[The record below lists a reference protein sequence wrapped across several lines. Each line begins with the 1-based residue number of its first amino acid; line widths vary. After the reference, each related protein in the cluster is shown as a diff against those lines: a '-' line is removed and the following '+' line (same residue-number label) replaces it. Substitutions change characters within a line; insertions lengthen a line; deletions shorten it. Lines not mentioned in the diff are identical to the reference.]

1 VATKVSTDST
11 REALLRA
18 SEHLVRTRGYSA
30 FSYADLAD
38 AVGIRKASI
47 HHHFPAKADLGCALV
62 SDYIA
67 RFERVCASI
76 DGTSQSSPNKLKA
89 YGTVYAESI
98 KGGLLCL
105 CGMLATELTV
115 LPDEVADCV
124 RAFFAAQLK
133 WLRSTIA
140 VGQKRGEFNL
150 QRTARQASET
160 TLSALQGAMLLAW
173 ATREPKLVSRATDDI
188 LLLLNA

>member
-1 VATKVSTDST
+1 VARNVSTDST

-18 SEHLVRTRGYSA
+18 AEHLVRTRGYSA
-30 FSYADLAD
+30 FSY

-62 SDYIA
+62 NDYIA
-67 RFERVCASI
+67 RFEQVSI
-76 DGTSQSSPNKLKA
+76 AIDSLSQSFPNKLRA
-89 YGTVYAESI
+89 YGAVYAESI

-115 LPDEVADCV
+115 LPDEVAERV
-124 RAFFAAQLK
+124 RAFFSAQLK
-133 WLRSTIA
+133 WLRSAIA
-140 VGQKRGEFNL
+140 EGQKRGDFSPK
-150 QRTARQASET
+150 RTAKQGAET
-160 TLSALQGAMLLAW
+160 TLSMLQGAMLLAW

-188 LLLLNA
+188 ILLLSS